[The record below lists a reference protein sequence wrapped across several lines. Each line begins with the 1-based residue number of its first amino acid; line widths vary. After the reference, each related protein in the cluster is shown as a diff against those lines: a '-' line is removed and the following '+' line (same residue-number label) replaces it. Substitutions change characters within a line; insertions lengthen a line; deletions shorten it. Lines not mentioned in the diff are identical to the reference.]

1 MVEQPVRRQYRAIHV
16 ALVVMLVLLA
26 GQLYNMQ
33 ILQGETYKA
42 KAQNSRERTLL
53 LKATRGV
60 LYDRNGA
67 RLVTNNPS
75 YSIAVTAAD
84 VEDINC
90 AAGPGALESQ
100 VLTTSLFTEL
110 AATLNQTQTTGVTTT
125 VEPLVKYV
133 ITVKPKEL
141 PLEKVGE
148 VANRLSVP
156 LQAVNYKETIFAPLT
171 PTVSSNPESE
181 NLFLLRKD
189 MTEAEAKGIRA
200 PLEFLPG
207 IQVYNEL
214 EYNFIRGFSNCSKPV
229 VVKRGVDYNPMQA
242 VASTLSKL
250 PGVSIEPEPVR
261 QYADGSLLSH
271 LLGYVGPISREDY
284 DQAPGVYEPDD
295 KVGQTGI
302 EASMEKELRGAKGEA
317 RVMVNSKER
326 IVTEVSSRPPITG
339 NNVTLT
345 LDTKLQK
352 AVTTALQ
359 DGITK
364 ANVKSGVADV
374 MRGDNGQVLSMVS
387 LPSYDNNLFSAGI
400 SQADFDRLNTDPAL
414 PMFNRAIGGAYPPGS
429 TYKMITAAAAL
440 QEGVVTPDTTYVCPG
455 YIEVPYTWD
464 EKTRNPFRDWR
475 AQGHGTINVVQA
487 LTVSSDVF
495 FYIAAGP
502 KQEDRKIIKADGAED
517 ILWTRYYTPGA
528 KKYTEFNGLGIAKL
542 ERYATAFGL
551 GQKTGIELPG
561 EVAGLSPDPEWKEE
575 IDPDNNWSMGD
586 TLVTAIGQGYNLMTP
601 LQLVNVTAAVANG
614 GTLYQPQL
622 VEKVTDWSGNVV
634 QGYQP
639 KVLGQVPVSQENLAL
654 VRKGM
659 RQVIADKVKGTA
671 ANRFTLKSIPVAGKT
686 GTAEYGEIVSMK
698 DGKEIRRSHAWFTAF
713 APYDK
718 PEIAVVVLLEGGQ
731 ESLEGSTFAV
741 PVTDAIMKAYFKV
754 SE

>member
-1 MVEQPVRRQYRAIHV
+1 MVELPPKRPYRALHV
-16 ALVVMLVLLA
+16 GLVLMFVLLT

-33 ILQGETYKA
+33 ILQGESYKA
-42 KAQNSRERTLL
+42 KAQGNRERTLPL
-53 LKATRGV
+53 EATRGV
-60 LYDRNGA
+60 LYDRNGK

-90 AAGPGALESQ
+90 SAGPGALESQ
-100 VLTTSLFTEL
+100 VLTTRLFTDL
-110 AATLNQTQTTGVTTT
+110 AATLNQTQTTTLTTT
-125 VEPLVKYV
+125 AEPLVKYV

-141 PLEKVGE
+141 PLDKVGE

-156 LQAVNYKETIFAPLT
+156 LKAVNYKETILAPLT
-171 PTVSSNPESE
+171 QTVSANPTSE

-189 MTEAEAKGIRA
+189 VTEAEAQSIRA
-200 PLEFLPG
+200 QSEFLPG

-214 EYNFIRGFSNCSKPV
+214 EYNFIRGFSNCLKPV
-229 VVKRGVDYNPMQA
+229 VVKRGVDYNPMQS

-250 PGVSIEPEPVR
+250 PGVSVEPEPIR

-271 LLGYVGPISREDY
+271 LLGFVGPISREDY
-284 DQAPGVYEPDD
+284 EQSPGVYEPDD

-302 EASMEKELRGAKGEA
+302 EASMEKELRGAKGES

-345 LDTKLQK
+345 LDTELQR
-352 AVTTALQ
+352 AVTSALQ

-364 ANVKSGVADV
+364 ANVKSGVAIV
-374 MRGDNGQVLSMVS
+374 MRVDNGQVLSMVS

-429 TYKMITAAAAL
+429 TYKMITASAAL
-440 QEGVVTPDTTYVCPG
+440 QEGVVTADTTYVCPG

-502 KQEDRKIIKADGAED
+502 KQEDRKTVKQDGSEE

-528 KKYTEFNGLGIAKL
+528 KKYTEFNGLGIDKL
-542 ERYATAFGL
+542 ERYATAYGL
-551 GQKTGIELPG
+551 GKKTGIELPG
-561 EVAGLSPDPEWKEE
+561 EVAGLSPNPAWKEKL
-575 IDPDNNWSMGD
+575 DPDNKWSMGD

-634 QGYQP
+634 KDYQP
-639 KVLGQVPVSQENLAL
+639 KVLGQVPVSPENLAL

-659 RQVIADKVKGTA
+659 RQAIADKVKGTA

-686 GTAEYGEIVSMK
+686 GTAEYGEIVSIK
-698 DGKEIRRSHAWFTAF
+698 NGKETRRSHAWFTAF

-754 SE
+754 NE